1 MAYLNKDYVLQKVT
15 DNKLIYWKVE
25 AAGQSHPIDQQ
36 REEIS
41 IIESANKLEGLL
53 ETLSAGVITITA
65 SPIALSGRGGDRS
78 QMQQFKVKLEDSI
91 KPINGQPESGQNMGL
106 LDRIKALEV
115 SLVEQKYQRMLEDK
129 DRELRELREGST
141 TDKLINGLL
150 PIMAAKFG
158 GPQAQPGP
166 AIAGTEETPG
176 QRIKAALMKLQTVDN
191 DLPGTMEAL
200 AAFAQKSPEQYNQY
214 LTMLKSQV

>member
-1 MAYLNKDYVLQKVT
+1 MAYLNKDYILQKVT

-25 AAGQSHPIDQQ
+25 AAGQGHPIDQQ

-91 KPINGQPESGQNMGL
+91 KPINGQPEGGQNIGL

-115 SLVEQKYQRMLEDK
+115 SLVEQKYQRLLEDK

-158 GPQAQPGP
+158 GVPSAVPG
-166 AIAGTEETPG
+166 IAGTEETPG
-176 QRIKAALMKLQTVDN
+176 QRIKAALMKLQTVDK

-200 AAFAQKSPEQYNQY
+200 AKFAEKSPEQYNQY

>member
-1 MAYLNKDYVLQKVT
+1 MAYLNKDYILQKVT

-25 AAGQSHPIDQQ
+25 AAGQGHPIDQQ

-41 IIESANKLEGLL
+41 ITESADKLAALL
-53 ETLSAGVITITA
+53 ETLTGGIITITA

-78 QMQQFKVKLEDSI
+78 QMQQFKVKLDEGT
-91 KPINGQPESGQNMGL
+91 KPINGGAPSQDMGL

-115 SLVEQKYQRMLEDK
+115 NLVEQKYQRLLEDK
-129 DRELRELREGST
+129 EREIRELREGST

-158 GPQAQPGP
+158 GVPSAVPG
-166 AIAGTEETPG
+166 IAGTEETPG
-176 QRIKAALMKLQTVDN
+176 QRIKAALMKLQVVDK

-200 AAFAQKSPEQYNQY
+200 AKFAEKSPEQYTQY